1 MEWRFSIRFDQQN
14 IQLKAD
20 MIYRSD
26 QIERIK
32 VIGKNRSI
40 ILQNNRPLLK
50 SKGLKLKRIDWKLV
64 EGELHN
70 SHVLQSIIHKLE
82 KYLKTNTENGNKMG

>member
-1 MEWRFSIRFDQQN
+1 MEWRFFIRFDQHN

-20 MIYRSD
+20 MIYRSN

-32 VIGKNRSI
+32 VIGKNRCI
-40 ILQNNRPLLK
+40 VLQNNRPLLQA
-50 SKGLKLKRIDWKLV
+50 KGLKLKRIDWKLM

-82 KYLKTNTENGNKMG
+82 KHLKSSEGNRI

>member
-1 MEWRFSIRFDQQN
+1 MEWRFSIRFDQHN

-26 QIERIK
+26 QVERIK

-50 SKGLKLKRIDWKLV
+50 SKGLKLKRVDWKLV

-70 SHVLQSIIHKLE
+70 SHVLESIIQKLE
-82 KYLKTNTENGNKMG
+82 KYLKTSEGNVRK

>member
-1 MEWRFSIRFDQQN
+1 MEWLFSIRFDQQN

-20 MIYRSD
+20 MIYRSN
-26 QIERIK
+26 QIERIR

-40 ILQNNRPLLK
+40 ILQNNRPLLQL
-50 SKGLKLKRIDWKLV
+50 KGLKLKRIDWKLV

-70 SHVLQSIIHKLE
+70 SHVLQSIIYKLE
-82 KYLKTNTENGNKMG
+82 KHLKNSEKREKLD